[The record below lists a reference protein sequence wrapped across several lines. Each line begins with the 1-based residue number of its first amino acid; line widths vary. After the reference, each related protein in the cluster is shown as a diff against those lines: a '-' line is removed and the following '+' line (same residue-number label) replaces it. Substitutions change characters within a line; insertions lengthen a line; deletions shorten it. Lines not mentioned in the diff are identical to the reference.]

1 LRYRNNFKQS
11 VAKDLKKI
19 DKSIAKQIL
28 DKIDYELS
36 NKADKFP
43 VLKGKFAGLRKF
55 RVGDYRII
63 YSIIK
68 IDTVLVLR
76 IAHRKEIYRK

>member
-1 LRYRNNFKQS
+1 MTYKIKFKNS
-11 VAKDLKKI
+11 VSKDLKKI
-19 DKSIAKQIL
+19 DKSIVIEIL
-28 DKIDYELS
+28 DKIDAELS
-36 NKADKFP
+36 INADKYP
-43 VLKGKFAGLRKF
+43 VLKGKFTGLRRF

-68 IDTVLVLR
+68 IDAVLILR